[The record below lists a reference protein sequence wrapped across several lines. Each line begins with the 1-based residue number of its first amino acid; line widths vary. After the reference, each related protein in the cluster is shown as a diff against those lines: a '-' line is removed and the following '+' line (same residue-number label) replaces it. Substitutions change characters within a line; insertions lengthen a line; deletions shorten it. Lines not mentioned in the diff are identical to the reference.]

1 MLAESTS
8 MRTNI
13 EIDNK
18 LMAQAI
24 KLTGLP
30 TKRAVVEEGLRL
42 LVRVR
47 KQAQALKALR
57 GLGWEG
63 DLDEMRQDRPLRSS

>member
-1 MLAESTS
+1 

-13 EIDNK
+13 EIDDE
-18 LMAQAI
+18 LLSQAMSAA
-24 KLTGLP
+24 GLS
-30 TKRAVVEEGLRL
+30 TKRATVEEGLRL

-47 KQAQALKALR
+47 KQAEAVADLK

-63 DLDEMRQDRPLRSS
+63 DLDQMRQARSTGRR

>member
-1 MLAESTS
+1 

-13 EIDNK
+13 EIDDK

-47 KQAQALKALR
+47 KQAQALKAIR

-63 DLDEMRQDRPLRSS
+63 NLDEMRRDRPLRSS

>member
-1 MLAESTS
+1 

-13 EIDNK
+13 EIDDQ
-18 LMAQAI
+18 LIAQAMR
-24 KLTGLP
+24 LTGLT
-30 TKRAVVEEGLRL
+30 TKRAAVEEGLKL

-47 KQAQALKALR
+47 KQAQALKTLR

-63 DLDEMRQDRPLRSS
+63 DLDGMRQDRPSGRS

>member
-1 MLAESTS
+1 

-13 EIDNK
+13 EIDDE
-18 LMAQAI
+18 LMAQAL

-42 LVRVR
+42 MVRLR
-47 KQAQALKALR
+47 KQARALKSLK

-63 DLDEMRQDRPLRSS
+63 ELDEMRRDPSSRSS

>member
-1 MLAESTS
+1 

-13 EIDNK
+13 EIDDK

-57 GLGWEG
+57 GLGWEA
-63 DLDEMRQDRPLRSS
+63 DLDQMRQDRSLRSS

>member
-1 MLAESTS
+1 

-13 EIDNK
+13 EIDDE
-18 LMAQAI
+18 LLSEAMTA
-24 KLTGLP
+24 TGLS
-30 TKRAVVEEGLRL
+30 TKRATVEEGLRL

-47 KQAQALKALR
+47 GQAEAVADLK

-63 DLDEMRQDRPLRSS
+63 DLDEMRQDRPSRRL

>member
-1 MLAESTS
+1 MRAGG

-13 EIDNK
+13 EIDDE
-18 LMAQAI
+18 LMAQAMR
-24 KLTGLP
+24 LTGLP

-42 LVRVR
+42 VVRVR
-47 KQAQALKALR
+47 KQVQALRSLK

-63 DLDEMRQDRPLRSS
+63 DFDEMRRDRPSRTS

>member
-1 MLAESTS
+1 

-13 EIDNK
+13 EIDDK
-18 LMAQAI
+18 LIAQAI

-63 DLDEMRQDRPLRSS
+63 DLDEMRRDRPLRSS

>member
-1 MLAESTS
+1 

-13 EIDNK
+13 EIDDK

-24 KLTGLP
+24 RLTRLP

-47 KQAQALKALR
+47 KQARALKALR

>member
-1 MLAESTS
+1 

-13 EIDNK
+13 EIDNE
-18 LMAQAI
+18 LMAQAMR
-24 KLTGLP
+24 LTGLP

-42 LVRVR
+42 IVRVR
-47 KQAQALKALR
+47 KQAQALRSLK

-63 DLDEMRQDRPLRSS
+63 DLDEMRQDRTSRSS

>member
-1 MLAESTS
+1 MRTGS

-13 EIDNK
+13 DIDDK

-47 KQAQALKALR
+47 KQARALNALS

-63 DLDEMRQDRPLRSS
+63 ELDEIRRDRASPSS

>member
-1 MLAESTS
+1 

-13 EIDNK
+13 EIDDQ
-18 LMAQAI
+18 LMAQAM
-24 KLTGLP
+24 KLTGLT
-30 TKRAVVEEGLRL
+30 TKRAAVEEGLKL

-47 KQAQALKALR
+47 KQARALKTLK

-63 DLDEMRQDRPLRSS
+63 DLDAMRQERASGRS

>member
-1 MLAESTS
+1 

-13 EIDNK
+13 DIDDE
-18 LMAQAI
+18 LMAQAMR
-24 KLTGLP
+24 LTGLT
-30 TKRAVVEEGLRL
+30 TKRAAVEEGLKL

-47 KQAQALKALR
+47 KQARVMKTLK

-63 DLDEMRQDRPLRSS
+63 DLDAMRQDRPPGRS

>member
-1 MLAESTS
+1 

-13 EIDNK
+13 EIDDK

-24 KLTGLP
+24 RLTGLP

-42 LVRVR
+42 LVQVR

-63 DLDEMRQDRPLRSS
+63 DLDKMLRDRPLRSS

>member
-1 MLAESTS
+1 

-13 EIDNK
+13 DIDDE
-18 LMAQAI
+18 LMAQAM

-30 TKRAVVEEGLRL
+30 TKRAAVEEGLKL

-47 KQAQALKALR
+47 KQGQGLKALK

-63 DLDEMRQDRPLRSS
+63 DLDAMRQDGLSDRS

>member
-1 MLAESTS
+1 

-13 EIDNK
+13 EIDDR
-18 LMAQAI
+18 LMAQAMR
-24 KLTGLP
+24 LTGLT
-30 TKRAVVEEGLRL
+30 TKRAAVEEGLKL

-47 KQAQALKALR
+47 EQTKALKALR

-63 DLDEMRQDRPLRSS
+63 DLNKMRRDRPSRPS